1 MFARLEE
8 SHVGELPA
16 AITSGL
22 GGSERREGGSLFH
35 SQDKIMMDPQ
45 GIEMR
50 QARPRKQGLRS
61 GNGFQV
67 LR

>member
-22 GGSERREGGSLFH
+22 GGSERRGGGLSIPLPGQDNDGSAGDRDASGS
-35 SQDKIMMDPQ
+35 SQKT
-45 GIEMR
+45 R
-50 QARPRKQGLRS
+50 
-61 GNGFQV
+61 FT
-67 LR
+67 